1 MGWLGMTTSE
11 EYGGLGLIMEEE
23 VLVAIE
29 LGR

>member
-1 MGWLGMTTSE
+1 MTTSE